1 MRSRTFVINPPRGA
15 VARAL
20 WLFSIITLA
29 AVMLLFGV
37 LIVGVVIV
45 LASVAWLIRRLL
57 HHRRSPRSPS
67 SAPRPHLIEG
77 EFVVVTPKP
86 HDVR

>member
-1 MRSRTFVINPPRGA
+1 MRSRTLVINPPRGA

-20 WLFSIITLA
+20 WLFSIIALA

-45 LASVAWLIRRLL
+45 LASVAWLIRRLSRK
-57 HHRRSPRSPS
+57 RRSSRSPP
-67 SAPRPHLIEG
+67 SAQHPHLIEG
-77 EFVVVTPKP
+77 EFVVVAPKP
-86 HDVR
+86 RDVH

>member
-20 WLFSIITLA
+20 WLFSIIAFA

>member
-20 WLFSIITLA
+20 WLFSIIALA

-45 LASVAWLIRRLL
+45 LGSVAWLIRRLL
-57 HHRRSPRSPS
+57 HQRRSSRSPS
-67 SAPRPHLIEG
+67 SAQHPHLIEG
-77 EFVVVTPKP
+77 EFVVVAPKP
-86 HDVR
+86 RDVH

>member
-20 WLFSIITLA
+20 WLFSIIAFA
-29 AVMLLFGV
+29 AVMLLFGA

-45 LASVAWLIRRLL
+45 LAAVAWLIRRLSRK
-57 HHRRSPRSPS
+57 RRSSRSSS
-67 SAPRPHLIEG
+67 SAQHPHLIEG

-86 HDVR
+86 RDVR

>member
-20 WLFSIITLA
+20 WLFSIIALA

-37 LIVGVVIV
+37 LIVGAVIV

-57 HHRRSPRSPS
+57 HKRRFARSPPS
-67 SAPRPHLIEG
+67 TQHPHLIEG
-77 EFVVVTPKP
+77 EFVVVAPKP
-86 HDVR
+86 RDVH

>member
-77 EFVVVTPKP
+77 EFVVVTPKT

>member
-20 WLFSIITLA
+20 WLFSIIALA
-29 AVMLLFGV
+29 AVMLLFGA

-57 HHRRSPRSPS
+57 HKRRFARSSPFPQH
-67 SAPRPHLIEG
+67 PHMIEG
-77 EFVVVTPKP
+77 EFVVVAPKP
-86 HDVR
+86 RDVH